1 MKKSL
6 FVVAIIAAVMGV
18 PMIASALDV
27 VEPVGKGWE
36 YTLGVGY
43 KHFIKDAVGDAAYVG
58 FRAQKRVQYPFL
70 VGAGVEATAVGD
82 VLAVDATIPVSIRLG
97 VHESVKFDALIAPGV
112 AYAKNMDTKVKK
124 IMAVGMGGF
133 EIKTFLKKGFSLG
146 AGLYFT
152 GYSKSEFNNIKA
164 GLIIGF

>member
-1 MKKSL
+1 MKKII
-6 FVVAIIAAVMGV
+6 FVVAMVVTVMAV

-27 VEPVGKGWE
+27 VEPIGKGWE

-43 KHFIKDAVGDAAYVG
+43 KHFMKNSAGDAAYVG

-70 VGAGVEATAVGD
+70 VGAGVEATAVGN
-82 VLAVDATIPVSIRLG
+82 VIAVDATIPVSIRLG
-97 VHESVKFDALIAPGV
+97 IFDSLKIDALVAPGV
-112 AYAKNMDTKVKK
+112 AYAKNMETKVKQVL
-124 IMAVGMGGF
+124 AVGTGGI

-146 AGLYFT
+146 AGVYYT
-152 GYSKSEFNNIKA
+152 GYSRSEFNNIKD